1 MAAIEGLLLL
11 VMAVVGALCA
21 VQDIRKSIVP
31 NCWIAAGIM
40 IAAVLQTIDQLFFA
54 REYGAWWLA
63 NMAVG
68 DALAILMYAAGLWA
82 AGDAKLFL
90 LMYLCVPSRLI
101 EPRTLSCAVIPYCFI
116 FIPAVVW
123 LITDSVYLTLR
134 HAERFGAA
142 RLSARDGL
150 NMLAVMLEVTVWQA
164 VFYGVFPTFWEEN
177 ALLASALMMA
187 CAYVC
192 AGIELFQ
199 KRVVIV
205 LHGAVL
211 VLLNVL
217 GKWRFSPAPWWMYL
231 LTVLSLLFTQWA
243 SGYNYR
249 RIPTA
254 EVKRGTILSAGTVIG
269 FRVSNVKN
277 LPQNAQESMKAKL
290 TEEEAQAVRRWE
302 KSKYGQPTV
311 VIVRKLPFA
320 ILISVGFLLFVCI
333 RNGGYAG

>member
-1 MAAIEGLLLL
+1 MTAIEGLLLL
-11 VMAVVGALCA
+11 VMVVVGVLCA

-31 NCWIAAGIM
+31 NRWIAAGM
-40 IAAVLQTIDQLFFA
+40 LIAAVLQTIDQLLFTQG
-54 REYGAWWLA
+54 YSAWWLA

-90 LMYLCVPSRLI
+90 LMYLCVPSRLV
-101 EPRTLSCAVIPYCFI
+101 EPQTLSCAVIPYCFI

-123 LITDSVYLTLR
+123 LIADSVYLTLR
-134 HAERFGAA
+134 RAERFGTA
-142 RLSARDGL
+142 RMSARDGL

-164 VFYGVFPTFWEEN
+164 VLYGVFPMFWEDN
-177 ALLASALMMA
+177 ALLASAVMMA
-187 CAYVC
+187 GAYAC

-199 KRVVIV
+199 KRVVIA

-217 GKWRFSPAPWWMYL
+217 SKWRFSPAPWWVYL
-231 LTVLSLLFTQWA
+231 LTALSLLFTQWA

-254 EVKRGTILSAGTVIG
+254 EVKQGMILSAGTVIG

-277 LPQNAQESMKAKL
+277 LPQNVQESMKAKL
-290 TEEEAQAVRRWE
+290 MEEEAQAVRRWE

-320 ILISVGFLLFVCI
+320 ILISMGFLLFVCI